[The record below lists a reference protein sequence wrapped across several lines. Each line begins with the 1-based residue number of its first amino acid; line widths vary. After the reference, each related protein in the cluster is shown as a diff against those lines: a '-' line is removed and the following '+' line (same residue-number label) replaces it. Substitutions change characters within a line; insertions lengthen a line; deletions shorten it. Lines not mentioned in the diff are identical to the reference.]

1 MSEEF
6 VLLEPDEQPGDEWEQ
21 LDVSDT
27 EADRIARRQDR
38 EFDEFRK
45 RIKDTEQFKLQESV
59 FDDATLAAVYK
70 LVQDGY
76 VDAFG
81 GPVSTG
87 KEASVFEALGGQAGE
102 RPEPGSAAAGGG
114 PEGVTPEREVAVKVY
129 RINSSN
135 FRQMRDYLEGDP
147 RFEGIASDKKAVVL
161 AWTRKEFANLERA
174 RKAGVRV
181 PEPIA
186 VQRNVLVMELV
197 GHAEDRARRLSEVDV
212 ENPET
217 AYEVVRE
224 YMRRLYRA
232 GLIHGDL
239 SEYNMIVHDGELV
252 IIDLGQAVTVHH
264 PNAGEF
270 LDRDC
275 ENVATFFTRQG
286 IDVDPDDLR
295 AYVTE
300 PEPDPSG
307 EAESDPTEEPE
318 SDPTEESDRDAR

>member
-1 MSEEF
+1 MTEEF
-6 VLLEPDEQPGDEWEQ
+6 VLLEPADQPGDEWEE

-38 EFDEFRK
+38 EFNEFRERVK
-45 RIKDTEQFKLQESV
+45 NTEQFKLQESV

-87 KEASVFEALGGQAGE
+87 KEASVFEALGGEAGE
-102 RPEPGSAAAGGG
+102 RPEPGSAAAA
-114 PEGVTPEREVAVKVY
+114 EEYAREVAVKVY

-135 FRQMRDYLEGDP
+135 FRQMREYLEGDP
-147 RFEGIASDKKAVVL
+147 RFEGIANDKKAVVL
-161 AWTRKEFANLERA
+161 AWTKKEFANLKRA
-174 RKAGVRV
+174 RTAGVRV

-197 GHAEDRARRLSEVDV
+197 GHADDRARRLSEVDV

-232 GLIHGDL
+232 GLVHGDL
-239 SEYNMIVHDGELV
+239 SEYNMIIHDGELV
-252 IIDLGQAVTVHH
+252 VIDLGQAVTVHH

-275 ENVATFFTRQG
+275 ENVAAFFTRQG
-286 IDVDPDDLR
+286 IDVAGADLR
-295 AYVTE
+295 TYVTE
-300 PEPDPSG
+300 PDPDPTG
-307 EAESDPTEEPE
+307 EDEE
-318 SDPTEESDRDAR
+318 

>member
-1 MSEEF
+1 MNEEF
-6 VLLEPDEQPGDEWEQ
+6 GLLEPDENPGDEWEEI
-21 LDVSDT
+21 DVSDT
-27 EADRIARRQDR
+27 AADRIARRQDR

-76 VDAFG
+76 IDAFG

-102 RPEPGSAAAGGG
+102 RPDSGARTADDTPGH
-114 PEGVTPEREVAVKVY
+114 PDREVAVKVY
-129 RINSSN
+129 RINTSN

-161 AWTRKEFANLERA
+161 AWTKKEFANLSRA

-197 GHAEDRARRLSEVDV
+197 GHADDRARRLSEVTV

-217 AYEVVRE
+217 AYGVVRE

-239 SEYNMIVHDGELV
+239 SEYNMIIHDGELV
-252 IIDLGQAVTVHH
+252 VIDLGQAVTVHH

-270 LDRDC
+270 LERDC
-275 ENVATFFTRQG
+275 VNVANFFTRAG
-286 IDVDPDDLR
+286 HSVSAEDLR

-300 PEPDPSG
+300 PE
-307 EAESDPTEEPE
+307 ADPTGDTEP
-318 SDPTEESDRDAR
+318 TR

>member
-6 VLLEPDEQPGDEWEQ
+6 VLLEPEDQPGDEWEK

-59 FDDATLAAVYK
+59 FDDATLAAIQ

-102 RPEPGSAAAGGG
+102 RRSRARPRREGG
-114 PEGVTPEREVAVKVY
+114 PEGVHPEREVAVKVY

-174 RKAGVRV
+174 RKAGVRA

-224 YMRRLYRA
+224 YMRRLFRA
-232 GLIHGDL
+232 G
-239 SEYNMIVHDGELV
+239 
-252 IIDLGQAVTVHH
+252 
-264 PNAGEF
+264 
-270 LDRDC
+270 
-275 ENVATFFTRQG
+275 
-286 IDVDPDDLR
+286 
-295 AYVTE
+295 
-300 PEPDPSG
+300 
-307 EAESDPTEEPE
+307 
-318 SDPTEESDRDAR
+318 